1 MTQALTGIRVVDM
14 THNQAG
20 PACTQILGFLGADVI
35 KLEEPKGGDIA
46 RTNMRDKNSDSLFF
60 LILNANKRSLTL
72 NLKTDHGKELFK
84 QVIAQSDVLVENFG
98 PGALD
103 RLGLGY
109 DKLAE
114 INPRLIYAT
123 IKGFGTYG
131 PYSGFKSFEPIAQA
145 MGGAMSVTGFPDNPP
160 TYVYPAIGDSGTGMH
175 MAIGILAALQQ
186 RHLTGRGQH
195 VEVSMQDAV
204 VNLIRVSL
212 RDHQRFGRPMGR
224 TGNQLG
230 RNVPGTTYPCA
241 PGGPNDYVFIHAQQQ
256 MWPAVA
262 RVLGEPEL
270 AEDARFKTAEAR
282 GAQRDHRGVDA
293 PAYEA
298 RGDAA
303 DGRGGRAVRRVPG
316 HRRGAGRSA
325 PQGARDDRRRRLPA
339 ARHLSDRRLPDQT
352 IGFARGREPSADA
365 RRAHGGFARSPVRGR
380 ARGDQAPAPGRRG
393 LGRTI
398 SRDLGV
404 AHKAPGDQF
413 PEVFAPKCAEVG
425 GLINALRTRRRS
437 SRQGPSR

>member
-1 MTQALTGIRVVDM
+1 
-14 THNQAG
+14 
-20 PACTQILGFLGADVI
+20 GADVI

-46 RTNMRDKNSDSLFF
+46 RQNMRDKNNSDSLFF

-72 NLKTDHGKELFK
+72 NLKTDEGKELFK

-109 DKLAE
+109 AKLAE
-114 INPRLIYAT
+114 INSRLIYAT

-186 RHLTGRGQH
+186 RHATGRGQH

-204 VNLIRVSL
+204 VNLVRVSL

-230 RNVPGTTYPCA
+230 
-241 PGGPNDYVFIHAQQQ
+241 
-256 MWPAVA
+256 
-262 RVLGEPEL
+262 
-270 AEDARFKTAEAR
+270 
-282 GAQRDHRGVDA
+282 
-293 PAYEA
+293 
-298 RGDAA
+298 
-303 DGRGGRAVRRVPG
+303 
-316 HRRGAGRSA
+316 
-325 PQGARDDRRRRLPA
+325 
-339 ARHLSDRRLPDQT
+339 
-352 IGFARGREPSADA
+352 
-365 RRAHGGFARSPVRGR
+365 
-380 ARGDQAPAPGRRG
+380 
-393 LGRTI
+393 
-398 SRDLGV
+398 
-404 AHKAPGDQF
+404 
-413 PEVFAPKCAEVG
+413 
-425 GLINALRTRRRS
+425 
-437 SRQGPSR
+437 